1 MTPERQTLVG
11 YRLQRARE
19 TVEEARVLLETDHA
33 NACVNRLYYACFY
46 AVNALLASRGLSA
59 SKHSGVR
66 SLFGQHFVKTGLI
79 PTELGKFYNDL
90 FESRQESDYDD
101 FFRVDAEKLP
111 HMLEVASRF
120 IDTVEALARELPG
133 SG

>member
-1 MTPERQTLVG
+1 MSGDQSDLVS
-11 YRLQRARE
+11 YRLERARE
-19 TVEEARVLLETDHA
+19 TLVEARTMSDIGHA

>member
-1 MTPERQTLVG
+1 MSGTQSDLVS
-11 YRLQRARE
+11 YRLERARE
-19 TVEEARVLLETDHA
+19 TLVEARTMSDIGHA

-46 AVNALLASRGLSA
+46 AVNALLASRGMSA

-79 PTELGKFYNDL
+79 PAELGKFYNDL
-90 FESRQESDYDD
+90 FETRLESDYDD
-101 FFRVDAEKLP
+101 FVRVDPEKLP
-111 HMLEVASRF
+111 PMLEIAPRF
-120 IDTVEALARELPG
+120 LDAVEALARERPS